1 MPLLA
6 FDELYKCADEM
17 HSQVPVAVAA
27 AADRTVLEAVAIA
40 ARRGWIRP
48 ILVGR
53 ESDIREEAEACRVDV
68 SRFAFV
74 DTDEP
79 ALAAVAEVREHRAEL
94 LMKGQIDSPALLR
107 ALLHAQTGLRTG
119 RTICQ
124 VVLMEI
130 VNQQR
135 AFLLADTGI
144 TIQPT
149 LEQKADIIASAA
161 DVARALESDLPRV
174 ALLSA
179 SEKVSDTMPDTLEA
193 AELTR
198 RNMAGELSACE
209 IQGPLSFDLAYAA
222 DAREKKQRE
231 KKRIGGSV
239 CGAAEVMIFPN
250 LLAANLTVKAIMY
263 TAACRFGGV
272 LCGAASPVVFMSRA
286 DTTETRL
293 NSLALALATGNRA
306 SMQAAQNS

>member
-1 MPLLA
+1 MPLIA
-6 FDELYKCADEM
+6 VDELHKCADELRP
-17 HSQVPVAVAA
+17 QVSIAVAA

-40 ARRGWIRP
+40 AGRGWIRP

-53 ESDIREEAEACRVDV
+53 ESAIRDEAQACQVDISGFSVI
-68 SRFAFV
+68 

-79 ALAAVAEVREHRAEL
+79 AIAAVAQVRDRHAAL
-94 LMKGQIDSPALLR
+94 LMKGQIDTPALLR
-107 ALLHAQTGLRTG
+107 ALLHPQTGLRTG

-130 VNQQR
+130 VDQR
-135 AFLLADTGI
+135 RTFLLADTGI

-149 LEQKADIIASAA
+149 LQQKAEIIASATA
-161 DVARALESDLPRV
+161 VARALGSELPRV

-179 SEKVSDTMPDTLEA
+179 SEKSSDSMPDTLEA

-198 RNMAGELSACE
+198 RSKAGEFPGCE

-222 DAREKKQRE
+222 DAGEKKQ
-231 KKRIGGSV
+231 IGGSV

-272 LCGAASPVVFMSRA
+272 LCGAACPVVFMSRA

-293 NSLALALATGNRA
+293 NSLALALKIGN
-306 SMQAAQNS
+306 